1 MNRRAI
7 PLIVFVLV
15 SAVLIAGVWLLIE
28 PTYQAR
34 AEIRVRPIIP
44 VLVFKTDQNGPIPFY
59 DSFVNTQIS
68 VIRSEQVLQRV
79 LDQDEVQ
86 DTQWYK
92 ESLSNPNE
100 ASSQA
105 WHERILAAVR
115 RIRRDRRPHVERLR
129 EALSV
134 LPRSETEIIDVSFT
148 DASAE
153 DAETIVDAVL
163 EQYMQYIGEATN
175 ATEDRLYRQLTDQYK
190 SLENEIQGREK
201 ICAELHRKL
210 GAEEPQDLISIKRAR
225 MDEMKDHLRSAQ
237 NRITILESEE
247 QRLAA
252 EQTADAVALPRDA
265 RERQRRYHED
275 AEWRQ
280 RDVSVRTLQ
289 HEIHASEVA
298 PDHPDVV
305 RAHKDLEFARELL
318 QLRESQLDEQWRHEA
333 ATAAR
338 GDLSLEAQ
346 LARARQEQELL
357 REALE
362 DEREE
367 FDLLFTTAQ
376 LLEKE
381 HRALQHKKGL
391 FHAVRTRLDQMKVER
406 GVPDPIEVLTWAFAP
421 SEPTDHRLAFTGAAL
436 VAGLVAALI
445 AALVTA
451 VIARKRRPR

>member
-1 MNRRAI
+1 MSRRVI
-7 PLIVFVLV
+7 PLFVFVLV

-28 PTYQAR
+28 PTCRAR
-34 AEIRVRPIIP
+34 GEIRVRPIIP
-44 VLVFKTDQNGPIPFY
+44 RLVFKTDENGALPFY

-68 VIRSEQVLQRV
+68 VIRGQTVLSRV
-79 LDQDEVQ
+79 LDQREVQ
-86 DTQWYK
+86 QTQWYK
-92 ESLSNPNE
+92 NPPKSLR
-100 ASSQA
+100 
-105 WHERILAAVR
+105 ERLDGEVTPPI
-115 RIRRDRRPHVERLR
+115 ERLR

-148 DASAE
+148 DTSAE

-175 ATEDRLYRQLTDQYK
+175 AMEDRLYRQLTEQYK

-210 GAEEPQDLISIKRAR
+210 GTEEPQDLISIKRAR

-318 QLRESQLDEQWRHEA
+318 QLRESQLDEQWRDEA

-406 GVPDPIEVLTWAFAP
+406 GVPGPIEVLTWAYAP
-421 SEPTDHRLAFTGAAL
+421 DEPTDHRFAITGAAL
-436 VAGLVAALI
+436 LVGLVAALI
-445 AALVTA
+445 ATLVTT